1 MLFIF
6 KFLAKGFVQKRIKC
20 IFEIAPFYIITY
32 IMRYRP
38 WQKMIKM
45 TKIVSYDENN
55 DILVIHKGFSSDEK
69 FKGNIDMGEL
79 ILDVSTAGRI
89 RGIEVINAT
98 EFFKDFN
105 VDKKNLQE
113 IVDANFNASIKSN
126 RILIGIFIKVKNV
139 KQEISA
145 KIAVP
150 LEIATFY

>member
-1 MLFIF
+1 MAEDD
-6 KFLAKGFVQKRIKC
+6 KKRRK
-20 IFEIAPFYIITY
+20 E
-32 IMRYRP
+32 
-38 WQKMIKM
+38 IKM
-45 TKIVSYDENN
+45 EKIVSYDENN

-89 RGIEVINAT
+89 RGIEVINAS

-113 IVDANFNASIKSN
+113 IVDANFNASVKSS

-139 KQEISA
+139 KQEIAA

>member
-1 MLFIF
+1 MAEDD
-6 KFLAKGFVQKRIKC
+6 KKRR
-20 IFEIAPFYIITY
+20 EE
-32 IMRYRP
+32 
-38 WQKMIKM
+38 IKM

-79 ILDVSTAGRI
+79 ILDVSSAGRI

-126 RILIGIFIKVKNV
+126 IILIGIFIKVKNV

>member
-1 MLFIF
+1 M
-6 KFLAKGFVQKRIKC
+6 
-20 IFEIAPFYIITY
+20 E
-32 IMRYRP
+32 
-38 WQKMIKM
+38 
-45 TKIVSYDENN
+45 KIVSYDENN

-89 RGIEVINAT
+89 RGIEVINAS

-113 IVDANFNASIKSN
+113 IVDANFNASVKSS

-139 KQEISA
+139 KQEIAA